1 MRRWIRFA
9 LNLVP
14 FAGLAFLWFMAVLR
28 DRIGLLED
36 RLLAT
41 VFLGSG
47 LLFVAMLFIAVAVSR
62 GMLDALRLTNQD

>member
-1 MRRWIRFA
+1 
-9 LNLVP
+9 
-14 FAGLAFLWFMAVLR
+14 MAVLR

-47 LLFVAMLFIAVAVSR
+47 LMFVALLFIAVAVSR
-62 GMLDALRLTNQD
+62 GMLDPSEGLMFGRA